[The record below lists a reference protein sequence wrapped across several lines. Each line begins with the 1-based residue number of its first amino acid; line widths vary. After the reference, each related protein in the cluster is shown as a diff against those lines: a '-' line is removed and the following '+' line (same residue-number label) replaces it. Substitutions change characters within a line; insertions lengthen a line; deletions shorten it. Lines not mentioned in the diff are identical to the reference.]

1 MLETLQMLFMG
12 FSVAT
17 SIENILAAALGAIL
31 GILVGAMPGIGSLA
45 GCALLLPITFKFNP
59 VTAIIMLGAI
69 YYSNMFGGAY
79 SAILINVP
87 GDSPA
92 IMTALDGYPL
102 ARKGKAGK
110 ALMTANFSSFV
121 GGMIGMIILVF
132 MGPAL
137 ATLGLKFGPSEMAAL
152 MLVAMT
158 SISWLV
164 GENPL
169 KGIAAT
175 CLGMMIATMGVDKI
189 SGNMRYD
196 FGNIYLLGGISFIPL
211 VIGFIGLAQVFEL
224 AETRNEKAPMPIE
237 EKMDIRSGLLTRKEF
252 GRIFRP
258 ILRSSLLGTFVGF
271 LPGAGA
277 TTGSFL
283 GYAMQKKFGKSE
295 EELGTGAIEGIA
307 ASEAANNAAAAGA
320 FGPLLSLGIPGS
332 GTTAVLLGG
341 LMMWG
346 LNPGPMLFASEPEF
360 AWGLIASLFIS
371 NLIALFIA
379 MVSIPWMAKIIRIP
393 VGVMIPA
400 IIAICFVG
408 AYATTNSM
416 FGVVIM
422 VLGGIIGY
430 LFQKNDYPVAPLLLA
445 YVLSSNLEINVRRA
459 LVISEGSLSIFFTKP
474 ISLVLMLVF
483 FIIILT
489 PMVRGALSKMRT
501 KQI

>member
-1 MLETLQMLFMG
+1 
-12 FSVAT
+12 
-17 SIENILAAALGAIL
+17 
-31 GILVGAMPGIGSLA
+31 
-45 GCALLLPITFKFNP
+45 
-59 VTAIIMLGAI
+59 
-69 YYSNMFGGAY
+69 
-79 SAILINVP
+79 
-87 GDSPA
+87 
-92 IMTALDGYPL
+92 
-102 ARKGKAGK
+102 
-110 ALMTANFSSFV
+110 
-121 GGMIGMIILVF
+121 
-132 MGPAL
+132 
-137 ATLGLKFGPSEMAAL
+137 
-152 MLVAMT
+152 
-158 SISWLV
+158 
-164 GENPL
+164 
-169 KGIAAT
+169 
-175 CLGMMIATMGVDKI
+175 
-189 SGNMRYD
+189 
-196 FGNIYLLGGISFIPL
+196 
-211 VIGFIGLAQVFEL
+211 
-224 AETRNEKAPMPIE
+224 
-237 EKMDIRSGLLTRKEF
+237 MDIRSGLLTRKEF